1 MGQCPWVW
9 KDNVPDCFYTHIN
22 GCWINTVSSH
32 CMSAHRIHTLQH
44 TTVLQNTHTTHSSLL
59 AFFLLGWIAFLL
71 MFPTLPLLS
80 HLLVLTLWECSNR
93 SPVNTLHSFH
103 PQDGSTALTIAVEA
117 GHRDVGVLLYKHLNL
132 SRGSSPY
139 SSVRWVCV
147 CRDCTRP
154 VFVCCYQESPCW
166 VLSVCHI
173 LCS

>member
-1 MGQCPWVW
+1 MSKKHGLFPLYVCPQ
-9 KDNVPDCFYTHIN
+9 NAYIATHHSLSEHSYHSLFYPCFLSLGMNCIPTH
-22 GCWINTVSSH
+22 VSYP
-32 CMSAHRIHTLQH
+32 
-44 TTVLQNTHTTHSSLL
+44 SLI
-59 AFFLLGWIAFLL
+59 FS
-71 MFPTLPLLS
+71 PTCYLI
-80 HLLVLTLWECSNR
+80 VLTFWECSNR

-166 VLSVCHI
+166 VLSVSHI